1 MKNHQLFVAL
11 CVINLFF
18 SVHIWAQAPQK
29 HVLLEHFTNTRCS
42 VCASRNP
49 AFYTLINN
57 YPTQVH
63 HISYHPSVPYE
74 TCVFYQANTTQN
86 DARADYYDIQGTPRV
101 ALNGNIVTPSVQ
113 LLPETVLTNALNQ
126 TSAIALQVSE
136 TTGNNRT
143 VTINVATYSALPS
156 GNYRLYAAIAEKNVN
171 YNAPNGETLHHD
183 VFRQMLPNTNGI
195 SFTPANEGQSV
206 SLSFD
211 YTVADTWNANET
223 YIVAFVQND
232 DTKEILNSGTK
243 FDPPTVATSI
253 EPNTQTQAHI
263 YPNPTNNWVYVQPK
277 NTNEN
282 TTIEVFDTRGSI
294 FFSLISAT
302 TDNIV
307 VNLSDK
313 LAGIYFLRIT
323 NKQESR
329 VYTIFKY

>member
-1 MKNHQLFVAL
+1 MPPLPKKMLTTTH
-11 CVINLFF
+11 
-18 SVHIWAQAPQK
+18 
-29 HVLLEHFTNTRCS
+29 
-42 VCASRNP
+42 
-49 AFYTLINN
+49 
-57 YPTQVH
+57 PTAK
-63 HISYHPSVPYE
+63 Y
-74 TCVFYQANTTQN
+74 
-86 DARADYYDIQGTPRV
+86 
-101 ALNGNIVTPSVQ
+101 
-113 LLPETVLTNALNQ
+113 
-126 TSAIALQVSE
+126 
-136 TTGNNRT
+136 
-143 VTINVATYSALPS
+143 
-156 GNYRLYAAIAEKNVN
+156 
-171 YNAPNGETLHHD
+171 LHHD

-211 YTVADTWNANET
+211 YAVADTWNPNET